1 MQGNIVVIVN
11 PAAGGGRAERM
22 LPQLHAVFD
31 PLDARFTS
39 SREPG
44 DEERLARA
52 AASEGAET
60 IVAVGGDGTWSNV
73 AQGVLLS
80 GRSPRLALVAAGT
93 GNDYAKTIGAPAT
106 DIAETARL
114 ITAESERLSDVG
126 VAGDRAFL
134 NCCGFGFDAA
144 VLRRVPRIQF
154 LRGAARYMAAALTE
168 LVSYRGEPISIEP
181 WPHAVEGNVLL
192 LVISNGRWYGGM
204 FEIAPH
210 ARADDGRLDA
220 VRVSDI
226 RGLQR
231 LAVLVR
237 ATRGRHI
244 DASGVQTHSAPAF
257 TLRFNELPT
266 VNTDGELWRASWK
279 NVGVRVLARA
289 LRIVAP
295 PAARN
300 ASATIAAE
308 SLTRRTR

>member
-1 MQGNIVVIVN
+1 
-11 PAAGGGRAERM
+11 M
-22 LPQLHAVFD
+22 LPQLHEVFD

-39 SREPG
+39 SHEPG

-154 LRGAARYMAAALTE
+154 LRGAARYMAAAFAE
-168 LVSYRGEPISIEP
+168 LVSYRGESISIEP
-181 WPHAVEGNVLL
+181 WPYTVDRDVLL
-192 LVISNGRWYGGM
+192 LVIANGRWYGGM

-210 ARADDGRLDA
+210 ARADDGVLEA
-220 VRVSDI
+220 VRVADV
-226 RGLQR
+226 RGPRR
-231 LAVLVR
+231 LALLLR
-237 ATRGRHI
+237 ATRGWHI
-244 DASGVQTHSAPAF
+244 GTSGVQTHSAPAF
-257 TLRFNELPT
+257 TLRFSEPPT
-266 VNTDGELWRASWK
+266 VNTDGELWRATWK

-289 LRIVAP
+289 LRIVAQAPAHNP
-295 PAARN
+295 PSTSAAD
-300 ASATIAAE
+300 
-308 SLTRRTR
+308 SLTRPTR

>member
-1 MQGNIVVIVN
+1 MVIVN

-22 LPQLHAVFD
+22 LPELHDVFD
-31 PLDARFTS
+31 LLDARFML

-52 AASEGAET
+52 AAAEGAET

-93 GNDYAKTIGAPAT
+93 GNDYAKTIGAPAN

-144 VLRRVPRIQF
+144 VLQRVPRIQF
-154 LRGAARYMAAALTE
+154 LQGAARYMAAALAE
-168 LVSYRGEPISIEP
+168 LVSYRGAQISIEP
-181 WPHAVEGNVLL
+181 WPHNIDRDVLL

-204 FEIAPH
+204 FEIAPQ
-210 ARADDGRLDA
+210 ARADDGMLEAIRIADLRG
-220 VRVSDI
+220 VR
-226 RGLQR
+226 R
-231 LAVLVR
+231 LALLLR

-244 DASGVQTHSAPAF
+244 GAHGVQTHSAPAF
-257 TLRFNELPT
+257 TLRFSELPI

-279 NVGVRVLARA
+279 NVGVRVLAKA

-295 PAARN
+295 SAR
-300 ASATIAAE
+300 I
-308 SLTRRTR
+308 

>member
-1 MQGNIVVIVN
+1 MCPAVGERPVTGRNFSGMQGNIVVIVN

-22 LPQLHAVFD
+22 LPQLHDVFD
-31 PLDARFTS
+31 LLDARFIS

-106 DIAETARL
+106 DLAETARL

-144 VLRRVPRIQF
+144 VLRRVPRIRL
-154 LRGAARYMAAALTE
+154 LRGAARYMAAAVTE
-168 LVSYRGEPISIEP
+168 LISYRGERIAIEP
-181 WPHAVEGNVLL
+181 WPDSGTDEVLL
-192 LVISNGRWYGGM
+192 LVIANGRYYGGM
-204 FEIAPH
+204 FDIAPH
-210 ARADDGRLDA
+210 ARANDGILDA
-220 VRVSDI
+220 VRISSV
-226 RGLQR
+226 RGARRVGL
-231 LAVLVR
+231 LLR
-237 ATRGRHI
+237 ALRGWHI
-244 DASGVQTHSAPAF
+244 GAGGVETHSAPAF
-257 TLRFNELPT
+257 TLRFDEPPT
-266 VNTDGELWRASWK
+266 VNTDGELWRATWK
-279 NVGVRVLARA
+279 SVGVRVLAKA
-289 LRIVAP
+289 IRIVAK
-295 PAARN
+295 
-300 ASATIAAE
+300 
-308 SLTRRTR
+308 

>member
-1 MQGNIVVIVN
+1 MVIVN
-11 PAAGGGRAERM
+11 PAAGAGRAERM
-22 LPQLHAVFD
+22 LPELHAVFD
-31 PLDARFTS
+31 LLDARFMS

-52 AASEGAET
+52 AAAEGAET

-93 GNDYAKTIGAPAT
+93 GNDYAKTIGAPANN
-106 DIAETARL
+106 IAETARL

-144 VLRRVPRIQF
+144 VLQRVPRIQF
-154 LRGAARYMAAALTE
+154 LRGAARYMAAALAE

-181 WPHAVEGNVLL
+181 WPHNVDRDVLL

-204 FEIAPH
+204 FEIAPQ
-210 ARADDGRLDA
+210 ARADDGVLEAIRIAD
-220 VRVSDI
+220 V
-226 RGLQR
+226 RGLR
-231 LAVLVR
+231 RVALLLR
-237 ATRGRHI
+237 ATRGWHI
-244 DASGVQTHSAPAF
+244 GASGVQTHSAPAF
-257 TLRFNELPT
+257 TLRFSELPI

-279 NVGVRVLARA
+279 NVGVRVLAKA

-295 PAARN
+295 PAAR
-300 ASATIAAE
+300 I
-308 SLTRRTR
+308 